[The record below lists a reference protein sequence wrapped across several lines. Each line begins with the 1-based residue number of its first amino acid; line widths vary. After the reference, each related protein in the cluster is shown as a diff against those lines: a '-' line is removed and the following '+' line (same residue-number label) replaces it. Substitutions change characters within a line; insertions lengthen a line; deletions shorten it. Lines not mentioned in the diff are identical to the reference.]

1 MMCIPLNNIDTNLKY
16 IITVCYNVIIL
27 YSFLPMHS
35 FFFPLVYKLIV
46 PKRQNKMIKMAV
58 RQRKVVCVVGG
69 GGGGQAGVG
78 VGRGELWGRVGEGE
92 GRGLMRRQM
101 QRY

>member
-46 PKRQNKMIKMAV
+46 PKRQNKMIKKAV

-69 GGGGQAGVG
+69 GAGGGWEEESCGVG
-78 VGRGELWGRVGEGE
+78 SGRG
-92 GRGLMRRQM
+92 RGGD
-101 QRY
+101 